1 MPVSNVQASQSNLRS
16 SREKMPAGFKT
27 KVVAPRNPKLVK
39 RETNSV
45 KVSTLIYLNTF
56 LFFTLFVK
64 QLNLCLQTST

>member
-1 MPVSNVQASQSNLRS
+1 
-16 SREKMPAGFKT
+16 MPAGFKT

-39 RETNSV
+39 RETVKTV

-64 QLNLCLQTST
+64 QLNLCLQTSTNLLSVTKLLLLLLN

>member
-1 MPVSNVQASQSNLRS
+1 
-16 SREKMPAGFKT
+16 MPAGFKT

-64 QLNLCLQTST
+64 QLNLCLQTSTNLLSVTKLLLLLLN